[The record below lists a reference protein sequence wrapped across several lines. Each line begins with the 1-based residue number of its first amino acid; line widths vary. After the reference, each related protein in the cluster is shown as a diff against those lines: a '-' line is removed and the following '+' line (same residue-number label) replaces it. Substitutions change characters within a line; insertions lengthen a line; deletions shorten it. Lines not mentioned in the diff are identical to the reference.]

1 MAKEHSEI
9 KIAVVD
15 DEADLLDM
23 YNFELLDFGFNSE
36 TFEHS
41 SEAAEAIKTGG
52 FDLVISD
59 IRMPKL
65 NGLDLLNKVKSEMDS
80 PPPFIFVTGFSQFTR
95 EELIGAGAKEIF
107 HKPLDIEVVVQW
119 IDRFFN

>member
-1 MAKEHSEI
+1 MSKNHSDI

-23 YNFELLDFGFNSE
+23 YNFELMDFGFQSK
-36 TFEHS
+36 TFEHAT
-41 SEAAEAIKTGG
+41 EAAVAIINGD

-65 NGLDLLNKVKSEMDS
+65 NGLDLLKKVKEELAN
-80 PPPFIFVTGFSQFTR
+80 PPPFIFVTGFSQFTK
-95 EELIGAGAKEIF
+95 EELTEAGAEEVF
-107 HKPLDIEVVVQW
+107 HKPLDIEVVVKW
-119 IDRFFN
+119 IDSYFS